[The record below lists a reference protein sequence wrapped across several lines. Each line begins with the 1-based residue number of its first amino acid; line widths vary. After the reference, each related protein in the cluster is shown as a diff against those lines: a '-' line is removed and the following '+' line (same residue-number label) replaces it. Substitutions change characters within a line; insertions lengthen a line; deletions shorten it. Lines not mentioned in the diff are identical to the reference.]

1 MDLAAVHDEPPM
13 VSLSPVRD
21 PSDLRLDAVA
31 DPASLADDWRAL
43 ERDGLVAPFQTFAWV
58 ETWIAAD
65 AVPAGARPLLL
76 RLRRVDATV
85 GLLPLVVERTGPLA
99 VARRLGGNHASYF
112 VGAWA
117 EAALAGLDPARLAAA
132 FRTFGRTEG
141 IDAFALDAVPA
152 TWDDR
157 PNPLAV
163 LGRARPSLD
172 DGHVFRLAPSFE
184 ALLAGRNAAHKRK
197 KLKAKE
203 RLLAAAGTVRVAVA
217 ATPAEVEAAL
227 AAFFAQKAASLAA
240 RGLDDP
246 FAAPAVR
253 DAFRRLALASLG
265 AAFPLLELTSLE
277 VGGRIRAVIGAATH
291 RGRLF
296 ALFASHADD
305 DLARASPGETLFFR
319 HIEAACGHGLAAY
332 DMGVGRERYKES
344 WCDERVALLDLRLPV
359 TVLGR
364 LFVAVEAVL
373 GGGKA
378 AIRRNRRF
386 WEVVRRWRA
395 RIVGRSAGQG
405 DRADG

>member
-1 MDLAAVHDEPPM
+1 MDIAAVHDEPPM
-13 VSLSPVRD
+13 VSHSPVRD
-21 PSDLRLDAVA
+21 PFDLCLDAVA
-31 DPASLADDWRAL
+31 DPAPVADDWRAL

-58 ETWIAAD
+58 ETWIAAG

-76 RLRRVDATV
+76 RLRRGGATV
-85 GLLPLVVERTGPLA
+85 GLLPLVVERTGPLV

-117 EAALAGLDPARLAAA
+117 DAALAGVDPARLAAVFHA
-132 FRTFGRTEG
+132 FARAEG

-152 TWDDR
+152 TWGDR
-157 PNPLAV
+157 SNPLAA

-172 DGHVFRLAPSFE
+172 DGHAFRLAPSFD

-203 RLLAAAGTVRVAVA
+203 RLLTAAGSLRVAVA
-217 ATPAEVEAAL
+217 ASPAEIETAL

-265 AAFPLLELTSLE
+265 ADAPLLELTFLE
-277 VGGRIRAVIGAATH
+277 AGGRIRAVIGAATH
-291 RGRLF
+291 CGRLF

-319 HIEAACGHGLAAY
+319 HIETACGRGLAAY

-359 TVLGR
+359 TGLGR

-373 GGGKA
+373 GWTKR
-378 AIRRNRRF
+378 AIRRDRRF

-405 DRADG
+405 GGDDV